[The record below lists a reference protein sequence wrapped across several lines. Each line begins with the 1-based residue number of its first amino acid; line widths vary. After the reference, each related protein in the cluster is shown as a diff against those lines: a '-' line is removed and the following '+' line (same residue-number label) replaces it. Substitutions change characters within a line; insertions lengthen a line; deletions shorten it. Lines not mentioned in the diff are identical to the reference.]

1 MNAVTVSLKF
11 IPTIALLNRLC
22 VLTSPKY
29 IICIIKYLWVLFLT
43 MMGKICVFICKEWQQ
58 RVWVTYFVFV
68 VLWRDFEFC
77 FWFFSTRSKM
87 MGRTFKCM
95 FFIQRDWLFLSRVKR
110 ECKDQSPSLLFRKN
124 LAFRRFFYCNSYSS
138 LASLTS
144 NVVSCVVLLGLWPP
158 SNFHTHTQ
166 YFPPLFSNINLNN

>member
-68 VLWRDFEFC
+68 VLWRDFEFF

-124 LAFRRFFYCNSYSS
+124 LAFRRFFTVIHILHWLHWLQMSS
-138 LASLTS
+138 
-144 NVVSCVVLLGLWPP
+144 VVSFFWVCGLLQI
-158 SNFHTHTQ
+158 FTRTHKNIFPH
-166 YFPPLFSNINLNN
+166 YFQI

>member
-1 MNAVTVSLKF
+1 
-11 IPTIALLNRLC
+11 
-22 VLTSPKY
+22 
-29 IICIIKYLWVLFLT
+29 
-43 MMGKICVFICKEWQQ
+43 MG
-58 RVWVTYFVFV
+58 
-68 VLWRDFEFC
+68 
-77 FWFFSTRSKM
+77 SKM

-138 LASLTS
+138 LASMTS

-166 YFPPLFSNINLNN
+166 KYFPPLIFKYKFKQLATYI

>member
-43 MMGKICVFICKEWQQ
+43 MMGKISVFICKEWQQ

-68 VLWRDFEFC
+68 VLWRDFEF
-77 FWFFSTRSKM
+77 FFD
-87 MGRTFKCM
+87 
-95 FFIQRDWLFLSRVKR
+95 FFQQGLRWWAELLNV
-110 ECKDQSPSLLFRKN
+110 CSLISVIGY
-124 LAFRRFFYCNSYSS
+124 FY
-138 LASLTS
+138 
-144 NVVSCVVLLGLWPP
+144 
-158 SNFHTHTQ
+158 Q
-166 YFPPLFSNINLNN
+166 E